1 MDLGARA
8 AAAGADPR
16 AALGVALAVAL
27 LGSLGAFIA
36 SAKAQMTRRAVSQ
49 VPVDWQVEVQPGA
62 DPVTVL
68 QTLAGRA
75 GVRDALPVGMAQT
88 AGLEADVG
96 GTNQSTGPGVV
107 VGLPDGY
114 RASFPAELRT
124 LAGTDGGVL
133 LAQQT
138 AANLHAGPG
147 DSIRIGLAG
156 SSPVTVVVD
165 GVVELPFADSLFQKV
180 GAPPGSQATA
190 PPDNVLLLPLAAWHS
205 SFDPLAEVRPDV
217 VHDQVHVRLDHRLP
231 ADPAAAFTRDTGAAR
246 RLEADLTGSV
256 VVGDNLG
263 ATLDAARKDAL
274 YAQVLFVLLGAPGA
288 ALAALLARS
297 VVAAGRDRRRR
308 ELALLRLRG
317 ASRRQLGRLAVAEA
331 AVVGGLG
338 SATGL
343 VGGLVVG
350 RLAFGSGTFGATTR
364 QAVGWAAASAAVGL
378 LVAMVAVGLPARR
391 EAGLLSVSA
400 ARREVGPAGRPLALR
415 YGIDVALLAA
425 AGLVFWATS
434 RSRYSVVVAPEGVPT
449 VSVSYW
455 ALSGPLLLWAGSGL
469 LAWRLSDVALRRGG
483 ATLRAAVRPVAG
495 GLAGPVAATLTRQ
508 RRSLAGGVVLLSL
521 TVAFAVSTAVFN
533 STYRQQVGV
542 DALLTNGAPV
552 TVIEPPAASVPADES
567 ARLAAV
573 PGAAHVEAVQHRFV
587 YVGNDL
593 QDLYGVDPSSIG
605 AAAELQDSYFSGG
618 SAREMLHRLATRADA
633 ALVSD
638 ETVHD
643 FQLHLGDRLRL
654 RIRDAAT
661 GRLVEVDFH
670 FAGVVKEF
678 PTAPGDSF
686 VVANGSY
693 VARQTGDPSPGTFLI
708 GTRGVA
714 PHVLAGRVRQ
724 VVGTGATVTD
734 VDTSRRVV
742 GSSLTAVD
750 LGGLTRV
757 ELAYALVL
765 ALAAGGLVLGLGLA
779 QRRRSFA
786 IVTAL
791 GARPGQVAA
800 FARSEAATLA
810 VFGGALGALGGWV
823 LAQML
828 VRVLSGVFDPA
839 PAHVAVPWGY
849 LAVVGLAAGTG
860 LVAATGASVR
870 AARRPLAEELRD
882 L

>member
-1 MDLGARA
+1 
-8 AAAGADPR
+8 
-16 AALGVALAVAL
+16 
-27 LGSLGAFIA
+27 
-36 SAKAQMTRRAVSQ
+36 
-49 VPVDWQVEVQPGA
+49 
-62 DPVTVL
+62 
-68 QTLAGRA
+68 
-75 GVRDALPVGMAQT
+75 
-88 AGLEADVG
+88 
-96 GTNQSTGPGVV
+96 
-107 VGLPDGY
+107 
-114 RASFPAELRT
+114 
-124 LAGTDGGVL
+124 
-133 LAQQT
+133 
-138 AANLHAGPG
+138 
-147 DSIRIGLAG
+147 
-156 SSPVTVVVD
+156 
-165 GVVELPFADSLFQKV
+165 
-180 GAPPGSQATA
+180 
-190 PPDNVLLLPLAAWHS
+190 
-205 SFDPLAEVRPDV
+205 
-217 VHDQVHVRLDHRLP
+217 
-231 ADPAAAFTRDTGAAR
+231 
-246 RLEADLTGSV
+246 
-256 VVGDNLG
+256 
-263 ATLDAARKDAL
+263 
-274 YAQVLFVLLGAPGA
+274 
-288 ALAALLARS
+288 
-297 VVAAGRDRRRR
+297 
-308 ELALLRLRG
+308 
-317 ASRRQLGRLAVAEA
+317 
-331 AVVGGLG
+331 
-338 SATGL
+338 
-343 VGGLVVG
+343 
-350 RLAFGSGTFGATTR
+350 
-364 QAVGWAAASAAVGL
+364 
-378 LVAMVAVGLPARR
+378 
-391 EAGLLSVSA
+391 
-400 ARREVGPAGRPLALR
+400 
-415 YGIDVALLAA
+415 
-425 AGLVFWATS
+425 
-434 RSRYSVVVAPEGVPT
+434 
-449 VSVSYW
+449 
-455 ALSGPLLLWAGSGL
+455 
-469 LAWRLSDVALRRGG
+469 
-483 ATLRAAVRPVAG
+483 
-495 GLAGPVAATLTRQ
+495 
-508 RRSLAGGVVLLSL
+508 
-521 TVAFAVSTAVFN
+521 
-533 STYRQQVGV
+533 
-542 DALLTNGAPV
+542 
-552 TVIEPPAASVPADES
+552 VPADES

-661 GRLVEVDFH
+661 GHLVEVDFH

-678 PTAPGDSF
+678 PTAPSDSF